1 MSDDCGGVESLIYRS
16 SQAEHNS
23 VDIPPKQRLIWV
35 HITSTK
41 WVLSAARIPG
51 GEGVGVA
58 DVQVGM
64 YVGSIL
70 HTRYMLG
77 A

>member
-1 MSDDCGGVESLIYRS
+1 MRYVPSFS
-16 SQAEHNS
+16 EHNS

-41 WVLSAARIPG
+41 WVLCAARIPG

-64 YVGSIL
+64 YVGYRE
-70 HTRYMLG
+70 HTSH
-77 A
+77 